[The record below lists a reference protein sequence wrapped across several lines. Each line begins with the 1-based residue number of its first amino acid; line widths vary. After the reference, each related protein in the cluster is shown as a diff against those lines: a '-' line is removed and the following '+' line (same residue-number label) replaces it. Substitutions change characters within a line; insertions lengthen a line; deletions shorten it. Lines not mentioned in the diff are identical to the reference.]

1 MPRTTPVT
9 PTLPADALE
18 ELALLAERTPEEV
31 WTQGDLSERPFTR
44 EWLEVHD
51 NPDWHGD
58 ETDDRFLVVVPVSGG
73 LDSLTCMAMAV
84 RGGLDI
90 QPVYIDTGAPYSA
103 AEIDRAHELVARV
116 APAARLEVMSVKV
129 AYQTLGGY
137 IDLGRNALLGW
148 MLAERIARYE
158 RWGEVWFGNVGDW
171 QESPVRGGDKSHRF
185 FGTFQHVL
193 SGSGFD
199 VRIVNP
205 LIGHT
210 KVDLVHWWA
219 QRGLVE
225 LAASSFSCYGTGP
238 SQCGRCRACF
248 KRWVT
253 FGAAGHDG
261 LLWWPYGLQVADHA
275 ASFWRAMR
283 TDRSPSMASGR
294 WEPVG
299 KFLASVGLGPELGA
313 DL

>member
-1 MPRTTPVT
+1 MPRSDMI
-9 PTLPADALE
+9 PTIPGDALV
-18 ELALLAERTPEEV
+18 ELALLSRETPEQV

-51 NPDWHGD
+51 NPDWHGE

-73 LDSLTCMAMAV
+73 LDSLTCMAMAT
-84 RGGLDI
+84 RAGLAI
-90 QPVYIDTGAPYSA
+90 QPVYVDTGAPYSA
-103 AEIDRAHELVARV
+103 AEIQTARGLVDCV
-116 APAARLEVMSVKV
+116 APTARLEVVSMKV
-129 AYQTLGGY
+129 DYQTLGGY

-148 MLAERIARYE
+148 VLADRIVRDDL
-158 RWGEVWFGNVGDW
+158 WGEVWFGNVGDW

-193 SGSGFD
+193 SGSGRD
-199 VRIVNP
+199 VRVVNP

-225 LAASSFSCYGTGP
+225 VAAWSFSCYDTGP
-238 SQCGRCRACF
+238 KQCGRCRACF

-253 FGAAGHDG
+253 FGAAGYADELHWPLG
-261 LLWWPYGLQVADHA
+261 LVPREHA
-275 ASFWRAMR
+275 AAFWRAVR
-283 TDRSPSMASGR
+283 TDRSPSMATGR

-299 KFLASVGLGPELGA
+299 KFLASVGLGPELGG
-313 DL
+313 DR